1 MSSAPGSLLPE
12 ISLRDLAAPL
22 LRRLWTVV
30 AIVLAAILMA
40 GVHVFLIRGDA
51 WMAEAKILV
60 RLGQEQAPLPTMLA
74 DRQAFVSTTPGHVN
88 SEMELIR
95 SRDLIALAVD
105 RIDLAPAAPP
115 PAEGLVARVKQA
127 VRGAVRAV
135 REGVSE
141 ALIALGLSTRL
152 TPREAAIES
161 LSGAL
166 ILDSQPNTNVVT
178 ARLVWGAREV
188 PEAALRLILDLY
200 FETRAAM
207 FQGRQAVE
215 FFTERRRETGARLA
229 AAEAALAAFE
239 RAQAITVPEEQRAAL
254 QRRLAEA
261 ETGLDAA
268 RLDLELA
275 AIALRQLEATEAG
288 ADETRSGVAL
298 AGNPLQQAIASE
310 LASLGARSAGSQ
322 TTLAAQDAAVRRQ
335 RAEIAALSRQL
346 AEQVRA
352 THDQRR
358 RILAARET
366 LRDAIAADL
375 AALQAA
381 LPDWQALRREVD
393 SARRAFEFNDGKL
406 NDALSV
412 AALEEARIGNVQL
425 VQRPALRATPVGLR
439 KSVALALA
447 GVLGGIL
454 ALAWVAVAAFFDRR
468 LHEAAEVERHLDLPV
483 LAVVPRLRAPLPAA

>member
-1 MSSAPGSLLPE
+1 MTSPPGGLLPDV
-12 ISLRDLAAPL
+12 SLRDLAAPL
-22 LRRLWTVV
+22 FRRFWTVLGIVV
-30 AIVLAAILMA
+30 AAVLLA

-74 DRQAFVSTTPGHVN
+74 DRQAFVATTPGHVN
-88 SEMELIR
+88 SEIELIR

-105 RIDLAPAAPP
+105 RIDLTPAPPP
-115 PAEGLVARVKQA
+115 PAEGLVARAKQA
-127 VRGAVRAV
+127 LRGAMRAV

-141 ALIALGLSTRL
+141 AMLAIGLGTRL
-152 TPREAAIES
+152 TPREAAIEA

-166 ILDSQPNTNVVT
+166 IVDSQPNSNIVT

-188 PEAALRLILDLY
+188 PEAALRLVLDLY

-215 FFTERRRETGARLA
+215 FFTERRRETAARLA
-229 AAEAALAAFE
+229 EAEAALAAFE
-239 RAQAITVPEEQRAAL
+239 RAQAIAVPEDQRAAL

-261 ETGLDAA
+261 ETGIDAA

-275 AIALRQLEATEAG
+275 AIALRQLEASEA
-288 ADETRSGVAL
+288 ATDETRSGVAL
-298 AGNPLQQAIASE
+298 AGNPLQQAIAAE
-310 LASLGARSAGSQ
+310 LASLGARSAGAQ
-322 TTLAAQDAAVRRQ
+322 TALAAQDAAVRRQ

-352 THDQRR
+352 THDQRQR
-358 RILAARET
+358 VLATREA

-381 LPDWQALRREVD
+381 LPEWQALRREVE

-425 VQRPALRATPVGLR
+425 VQRPTLRATPVGLR

-447 GVLGGIL
+447 GALGVML
-454 ALAWVAVAAFFDRR
+454 ALAWVTAAAFFDRR
-468 LHEAAEVERHLDLPV
+468 LHEAADVARHLGLPV
-483 LAVVPRLRAPLPAA
+483 LAVVPRRGAG

>member
-1 MSSAPGSLLPE
+1 MRYSPGSLLPE

-22 LRRLWTVV
+22 FRRLWTVV
-30 AIVLAAILMA
+30 AIVAAAILMA

-105 RIDLAPAAPP
+105 RIDLTPAPP
-115 PAEGLVARVKQA
+115 PAAESLMARLKQA

-135 REGVSE
+135 REAVSE
-141 ALIALGLSTRL
+141 ALLAIGLGTRL
-152 TPREAAIES
+152 TPREAAIEA

-166 ILDSQPNTNVVT
+166 ILDSQHNTNVVT

-188 PEAALRLILDLY
+188 PEAALRLILDIY

-215 FFTERRRETGARLA
+215 FFTERRRETAARLA
-229 AAEAALAAFE
+229 GAEAALARLE
-239 RAQAITVPEEQRAAL
+239 RAQAITVPEEQRTAL

-261 ETGLDAA
+261 ESGIDAA

-298 AGNPLQQAIASE
+298 AGNPLQQAIAAE

-346 AEQVRA
+346 ADQVRA

-358 RILAARET
+358 RILAAREE

-375 AALQAA
+375 AVLQAA
-381 LPDWQALRREVD
+381 LPEWQALRREVD
-393 SARRAFEFNDGKL
+393 SARRAFDFNDGKL
-406 NDALSV
+406 NDAVSV
-412 AALEEARIGNVQL
+412 AALEQARIGNVQL
-425 VQRPALRATPVGLR
+425 IQRPALRATPVGLR

-447 GVLGGIL
+447 GVLGGML
-454 ALAWVAVAAFFDRR
+454 ALAWVATAAFFDRR
-468 LHEAAEVERHLDLPV
+468 LHEAAEVERHLGLPV
-483 LAVVPRLRAPLPAA
+483 LAVVPRLRAPWPAA